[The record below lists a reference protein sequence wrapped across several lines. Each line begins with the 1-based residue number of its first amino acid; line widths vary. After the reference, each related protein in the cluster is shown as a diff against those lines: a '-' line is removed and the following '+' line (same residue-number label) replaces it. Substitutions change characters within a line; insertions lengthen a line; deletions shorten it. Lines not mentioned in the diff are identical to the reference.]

1 MNFVNLHHFS
11 SRDAISQQ
19 FLFLF
24 LFFFFENEYIST
36 IDGYKEA
43 TYFLNLTNKSIIKK
57 TRQLFKLHSADV
69 VFGHLESID

>member
-11 SRDAISQQ
+11 SRDTISQQ
-19 FLFLF
+19 LLLL

-43 TYFLNLTNKSIIKK
+43 TYFLNLTNKLIIKK
-57 TRQLFKLHSADV
+57 RTNCSNSTVQMWCLDTWNQ
-69 VFGHLESID
+69 

>member
-11 SRDAISQQ
+11 SRDTISQQ
-19 FLFLF
+19 LLLL

>member
-19 FLFLF
+19 F
-24 LFFFFENEYIST
+24 FFFFENEYIST

-43 TYFLNLTNKSIIKK
+43 TYFLNLTNKLIIKK
-57 TRQLFKLHSADV
+57 THQLFKLHSADV
-69 VFGHLESID
+69 VFGQLESID